1 MIGYDSVAP
10 ELLERSPLES
20 YYDYFVRLAENK
32 VSYGLDW
39 PQIAKL
45 LNRENGNDFGE
56 CTYRK
61 FFNAFQAGMD
71 YAAQRKGPG
80 SSTVPAVADRILCLS
95 DFHFPFQ
102 LPVETFS
109 GFRGVDTLILNGDLV
124 DMQSISRFP
133 KDYRIS
139 PMDEMIGAR
148 TYLIELIDYIHPK
161 RVIMNKGNHEVRF
174 GSYLAK
180 CMDTELKELMPE
192 TALDLIVTDGFY
204 HYDKQKRTKIWYEP
218 IKTAF
223 GELTITYTGEW
234 WCKYGRTIF
243 AHPLTYSSGMLKTAE
258 KAANYF
264 YRVTSDFDTIVLAHT
279 HKLGM
284 YSQGGV
290 TLYEQGTCSRVD
302 ELRYADGQLTNPQQ
316 QGFLYLCQDA
326 EGNLLFDQSKL
337 ISIGQKGHPREV
349 TCHDQK

>member
-1 MIGYDSVAP
+1 MTGNDRTLD
-10 ELLERSPLES
+10 ELLARAPWES

-32 VSYGLDW
+32 ASYGLDW
-39 PQIAKL
+39 SEIANL
-45 LNRENGNDFGE
+45 LNQVNGNDFGE

-61 FFNAFQAGMD
+61 FFNAFRAGMD
-71 YAAQRKGPG
+71 YAAAKALSEP
-80 SSTVPAVADRILCLS
+80 SSARAVADRILCLS
-95 DFHFPFQ
+95 DFHYPFH

-133 KDYRIS
+133 KEYRIS
-139 PMDEMIGAR
+139 PMEEMIGGRA
-148 TYLIELIDYIHPK
+148 YLIELIEYIHPK
-161 RVIMNKGNHEVRF
+161 RVIINKGNHEVRF
-174 GSYLAK
+174 GSYLTK

-192 TALDLIVTDGFY
+192 TALDLIVNDGFH

-218 IKTAF
+218 VKSAF
-223 GELTITYTGEW
+223 DDIAITYTGDW
-234 WCKYGRTIF
+234 WCRYGKTIF

-326 EGNLLFDQSKL
+326 EGNLLFDRSRL
-337 ISIGQKGHPREV
+337 IALGQKEQRKEAIPL
-349 TCHDQK
+349 